1 MENAKSTKTSPGII
15 GIFKQAYST
24 LSRHAYLIMF
34 PLILDLFLLLGPKFN
49 VISVAEK
56 VFGKITIP
64 ELAKNLQEQIT
75 VAYEVLLSSIENY
88 NLSSLLRTA
97 PLGIPSLFSK
107 RLFVEDIVPNGYVF
121 HLSTI
126 QQVGLCAVLFSF
138 IGIVF
143 TALYLSLI
151 ARANESPA
159 TGKRNNF
166 IFTVL
171 NLIALSFTY
180 IFIAFAILLPG
191 IFIISLV
198 TVFSLSMG
206 SVFFIILR
214 IVLISLLIPFI
225 FAPCAVVTQ
234 KINFVP
240 ALKHSLVTIKPIYRE
255 TTLFI
260 FVALII
266 NMLTSLLWNLPKDGS
281 WLLFVGALGHAIVST
296 LILVAFFHFYNE
308 AVKYTNYKSIIIV
321 GSENQI

>member
-88 NLSSLLRTA
+88 NLSSLLRIA

-126 QQVGLCAVLFSF
+126 QQVGMCCFILF
-138 IGIVF
+138 
-143 TALYLSLI
+143 Y
-151 ARANESPA
+151 
-159 TGKRNNF
+159 RNC
-166 IFTVL
+166 IYC
-171 NLIALSFTY
+171 I
-180 IFIAFAILLPG
+180 IFI
-191 IFIISLV
+191 
-198 TVFSLSMG
+198 TH
-206 SVFFIILR
+206 
-214 IVLISLLIPFI
+214 
-225 FAPCAVVTQ
+225 C
-234 KINFVP
+234 
-240 ALKHSLVTIKPIYRE
+240 
-255 TTLFI
+255 
-260 FVALII
+260 
-266 NMLTSLLWNLPKDGS
+266 TS
-281 WLLFVGALGHAIVST
+281 
-296 LILVAFFHFYNE
+296 
-308 AVKYTNYKSIIIV
+308 
-321 GSENQI
+321 Q